1 MAANFP
7 GAGNAVPGVY
17 VETQTI
23 SRGASVPGGVR
34 TAVILGE
41 GTRSET
47 LVSTAVGGGNDGFNV
62 TYTSTTSGRDG
73 RHFKASLFPLIS
85 NRSTVYKNKIP
96 LEGIEQVFTSASG
109 AFSSRYD
116 YRLDI
121 TTGRIE
127 LQTASLVDQGGAY
140 YKKNSLNTG
149 TGVIGGLSLLD
160 LDAPTETWDV
170 RCVSVRRD
178 GNGDAVDG
186 YAKFVAKGSVS
197 GTILD
202 GYGNQVVWYSNS
214 ELTDNGILKFY
225 VGEGG
230 TSFKEGDRFTI
241 KVKGGT
247 LSKGDSLSITYI
259 AETDLNDPEFFT
271 DLQSLAT
278 KHGQPSL
285 TNRLSLGAQLAFANN
300 PPGVW
305 ACQTKPAIPRRV
317 SYAVESSAS
326 GGATADDL
334 QFPLPLNVV
343 PDTNSKIHFFVTDAV
358 TDIESEVI
366 PNKVD
371 FYDGTFTESPSA
383 FNFGAN
389 SFSYTVV
396 LEDAVIKNVE
406 DGVITYVGPSTGTL
420 SSEISPFDSGDVDK
434 TVRILQPNGNA
445 GNYTVVSVADGYAT
459 ITGAT
464 FVNATDVNWEVI
476 DDTLTSAKILFTDD
490 LALAAGSSMRVT
502 VVDIKDAEFFDAGW
516 ELALESIEKIETDIV
531 VPLPTQTIS
540 AIFQATLSH
549 CQVMSQTKNAHERVC
564 IVGAIRGLTPDNV
577 LGNEDAAVEDIGI
590 LEGIQGD
597 DVSEILAGDNEDL
610 ANYSVVDA
618 FGTSFRSSYMYPDE
632 IVVQVGADREK
643 LDGFYMAPALAGWYS
658 GVSNIAIPAT
668 NKTITGFT
676 ILRDK
681 EYRPIILENL
691 MAAGMTVV
699 QPVSGGGLILW
710 GKTTT
715 QSGFAVEEEQSVIY
729 IVDRIRKS
737 VRLAFKAF
745 IGVPQDATLIGSMLA
760 RMNSLASA
768 FVTQKLITGFRDIK
782 VVRDSVEPRQTDI
795 SLAVSVIVP
804 NNWVVVTIG
813 IDT

>member
-1 MAANFP
+1 MSANVA
-7 GAGNAVPGVY
+7 GAGNAGPNVF

-41 GTRSET
+41 GSRSET
-47 LVSTAVGGGNDGFNV
+47 LVSSAVGGGNDGFNS
-62 TYTSTTSGRDG
+62 TYSSTSVGRDG
-73 RHFKASLFPLIS
+73 RHFKTSFYPLIS
-85 NRSTVYKNKIP
+85 NRTTVYKNGIP
-96 LEGIEQVFTSASG
+96 LEGIEQVFTSTSG

-149 TGVIGGLSLLD
+149 TGTIGGLSLLD
-160 LDAPTETWDV
+160 LDAPTETWDI

-178 GNGDAVDG
+178 GNGDPIDG
-186 YAKFVAKGSVS
+186 YAKFVAKGSIS
-197 GTILD
+197 GTVLD
-202 GYGNQVVWYSNS
+202 GYGNQVIWYSDNQIK
-214 ELTDNGILKFY
+214 DNGILQFY
-225 VGEGG
+225 IEEGG
-230 TSFKEGDRFTI
+230 TNFKEGDRFTI

-247 LSKGDSLSITYI
+247 LSKGDSLSVTYI

-271 DLQSLAT
+271 DLQSLAA

-305 ACQTKPAIPRRV
+305 TCQTKPAIPRRI
-317 SYAVESSAS
+317 SYQVESSAS
-326 GGATADDL
+326 GGTTADDL
-334 QFPLPLNVV
+334 QFPLPLNVI
-343 PDTNSKIHFFVTDAV
+343 PDANSKIHFFVTDAA
-358 TDIESEVI
+358 TNTETEII
-366 PNKVD
+366 PNKID
-371 FYDGTFTESPSA
+371 FYDADYTASPSL
-383 FNFGAN
+383 FNFGPTT
-389 SFSYTVV
+389 FSYTVV

-406 DGVITYVGPSTGTL
+406 DGEITYVGPTTGTL
-420 SSEISPFDSGDVDK
+420 SSETRPFDSGDVDK
-434 TVRILQPNGNA
+434 TVRILEPNGNA
-445 GNYTVVSVADGYAT
+445 GDYTVVSVADGIAT

-476 DDTLTSAKILFTDD
+476 DDTLTGAKILFSSD
-490 LALAAGSSMRVT
+490 LALAAGSSLRVT
-502 VVDIKDAEFFDAGW
+502 VVDQKDAEFFDAGW
-516 ELALESIEKIETDIV
+516 ELALESIERIETDIV

-540 AIFQATLSH
+540 AIFQTTLAH
-549 CQVMSQTKNAHERVC
+549 CRTMSSIPNDKERVC
-564 IVGAIRGLTPDNV
+564 IIGAIRGLTPDHI
-577 LGNEDAAVEDIGI
+577 LGNKDAAVEDIGI

-597 DVSEILAGDNEDL
+597 DISEILAGDIEDL
-610 ANYSVVDA
+610 ANYKLSDS

-632 IVVQVGADREK
+632 IVVQVGSSREK

-681 EYRPIILENL
+681 EYRPIIQNNL
-691 MAAGMTVV
+691 MAEGVTLV
-699 QPVSGGGLILW
+699 QPVSGGGLIKW
-710 GKTTT
+710 GRTTT
-715 QSGFAVEEEQSVIY
+715 QSGFAVEEEASVIF
-729 IVDRIRKS
+729 IRDRCAKIARQ
-737 VRLAFKAF
+737 AFKVF
-745 IGVPQDATLIGSMLA
+745 IGLPDDGTLIGSMLGTL
-760 RMNSLASA
+760 NNLGIA
-768 FVTQKLITGFRDIK
+768 FTSQKLITKFRDPK
-782 VVRDSVEPRQTDI
+782 VVRNAAEPRQYDAE
-795 SLAVSVIVP
+795 LAIFPTLGVD
-804 NNWVVVTIG
+804 WVYIRLG